1 MFVKFL
7 IKLNVICNIY
17 VLLIKDV
24 IMEIIANMLIHVK
37 REIYVI
43 TRKDVNSIMLAKEI
57 AKINHALKF
66 IQ

>member
-66 IQ
+66 TQ